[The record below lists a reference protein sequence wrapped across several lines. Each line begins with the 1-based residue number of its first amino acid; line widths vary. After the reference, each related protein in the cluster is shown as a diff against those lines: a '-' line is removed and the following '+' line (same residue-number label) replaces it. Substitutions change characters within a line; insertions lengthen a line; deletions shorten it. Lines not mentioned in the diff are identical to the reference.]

1 MLRLRPRLPSSC
13 RRHPSV
19 AGTSCRRASSSTYL
33 IAVERESGDDA
44 GLVRVWNNP
53 TRPRLGLIA
62 VLPRHRRRGLARALL
77 ARAFDVLAARGES
90 AVSAEVDDGNLA
102 STSLL
107 KAVGAGRVGGSIEL
121 VRLHR
126 RVARRD

>member
-1 MLRLRPRLPSSC
+1 VPGTDGWRWDP
-13 RRHPSV
+13 
-19 AGTSCRRASSSTYL
+19 AGFQAETFESPFFDPSTYL

-44 GLVRVWNNP
+44 GLVRVWNKP

-77 ARAFDVLAARGES
+77 ARAFGVLAARGES